1 MSTHW
6 QLETHG
12 QPLAAIQHF
21 LIQLFDRAGLYGII
35 APLRHPGSAK
45 VETKFVQDAEY
56 LRHIDPFAPVMR
68 CNAAK
73 FVANL
78 AAENPC
84 ERLGAVLRPCE
95 IRALLELERRDPFD
109 LSRCVIVGVDCM
121 GTFPLE
127 DYAARASFA
136 GGADALTHEVLQ
148 FARSGGLGANRY
160 RTACQMCDSHIPE
173 AADLSLSVFGLPAR
187 EVVLVSLRNEALAD
201 RLRLPEITDGAADPA
216 NLFEHVQVHAL
227 VKARRKR
234 NHDRFMQSLPHTLP
248 LNVAELA
255 VHLASRATCHECFK
269 VCPLA
274 DGDVLAAGNDDPAVK
289 LSRWLES
296 CVECG
301 MCEQACPRHL
311 LLTVEH
317 EHLRQCLLPDV
328 EGAR

>member
-6 QLETHG
+6 QLLTHG
-12 QPLAAIQHF
+12 QPLATIQQF
-21 LIQLFDRAGLYGII
+21 LIQLFDRAGLHGIV

-45 VETKFVQDAEY
+45 VDTRFVQDAES
-56 LRHIDPFAPVMR
+56 LRHIDPFAPIMR

-73 FVANL
+73 IVAHL
-78 AAENPC
+78 AIENPC
-84 ERLGAVLRPCE
+84 EQLGAVLRPCE

-109 LSRCVIVGVDCM
+109 LSRCVIVGVDCV
-121 GTFPLE
+121 GTFPAE

-136 GGADALTHEVLQ
+136 GGADALTQEVLQ
-148 FARSGGLGANRY
+148 FARSVGLGATRY
-160 RTACQMCDSHIPE
+160 RTACQMCDSHIPGE
-173 AADLSLSVFGLPAR
+173 ADVSLSVFGLPAR
-187 EVVLVSLRNEALAD
+187 EVVLVSLRNQTLAD
-201 RLRLPEITDGAADPA
+201 RLRLPEITDGLADPA

-234 NHDRFMQSLPHTLP
+234 NHDRFMESLPQTLP
-248 LNVAELA
+248 LNVTELA
-255 VHLASRATCHECFK
+255 VHLASRSTCRECFK

-274 DGDVLAAGNDDPAVK
+274 DGDVLAAGSDDHTVK

-317 EHLRQCLLPDV
+317 EHLRQCLLP
-328 EGAR
+328 EAERAG